1 MAAEGDLRKRWD
13 VAVCFLGRD
22 IYYQLLRL
30 QPESSLHLS
39 SLGKVLDDWYSKVE
53 QYYNEPHRAYHNLDH
68 LQDVFSSLDVLLPDD
83 NKAVVQEQHCQSDML
98 LDETAAQEQH
108 QQQSN
113 TLKNITIV
121 TLATFFHD
129 VIYNPQSS
137 TNEQDSADLFL
148 NFVSDLING
157 MQRMGNESNIPL
169 AHIDSIT
176 KSTVVSQIKQ
186 CIIAT
191 ASHINSA
198 HQARL
203 SPHNGGNTLLSA
215 FLDADMSILGKDTNT
230 YDKYAASIRREY
242 EFVERSVYC
251 EKRAEILTSFLPFTT
266 TLPTMEE
273 KKNMKKQHMYI
284 YATEKGREIWEMQA
298 RENLKREISMLR
310 QGLIPLEN
318 N

>member
-1 MAAEGDLRKRWD
+1 MAAKGDLRERWD

-22 IYYQLLRL
+22 IYYQLLLL
-30 QPESSLHLS
+30 QPESSLHL

-53 QYYNEPHRAYHNLDH
+53 QHYNEPHRAYHTLNH
-68 LQDVFSSLDVLLPDD
+68 LQDVFSSLDVLLPDY

-98 LDETAAQEQH
+98 LDDTDAREQ

-113 TLKNITIV
+113 TLKNSTIV

-157 MQRMGNESNIPL
+157 MQRMGNESSIPL

-176 KSTVVSQIKQ
+176 ESTVVSQIKH

-191 ASHINSA
+191 ATHIESA

-203 SPHNGGNTLLSA
+203 THNGTLLSA

-230 YDKYAASIRREY
+230 YDKYASSIRREY
-242 EFVERSVYC
+242 KFVDRSVYC
-251 EKRAEILTSFLPFTT
+251 EKRAEILTSFLPFTSSSIDET
-266 TLPTMEE
+266 
-273 KKNMKKQHMYI
+273 KQQHMYI
-284 YATEKGREIWEMQA
+284 YATEKGRELWEMQA
-298 RENLKREISMLR
+298 RENLKREINMLR

>member
-1 MAAEGDLRKRWD
+1 MAAEGDLRERWD

-22 IYYQLLRL
+22 ICYQLLLL
-30 QPESSLHLS
+30 QPESSIQHLS
-39 SLGKVLDDWYSKVE
+39 LGNEVLDDWYSKVE
-53 QYYNEPHRAYHNLDH
+53 QHYNEPHRAYHNLNH
-68 LQDVFSSLDVLLPDD
+68 LQDVFSSLDILLPDY
-83 NKAVVQEQHCQSDML
+83 NKAVIQEQHRQSDML
-98 LDETAAQEQH
+98 LDDAAAHEEQ
-108 QQQSN
+108 QQQSI
-113 TLKNITIV
+113 TLKNSTII

-157 MQRMGNESNIPL
+157 MLRMGNNESNIPL

-176 KSTVVSQIKQ
+176 KSSVVSQIKH

-191 ASHINSA
+191 ASHIESA
-198 HQARL
+198 HQARM
-203 SPHNGGNTLLSA
+203 SPHNSGNTLLSA

-230 YDKYAASIRREY
+230 YDKYAASIRKEY
-242 EFVERSVYC
+242 EFVDRSVYC
-251 EKRAEILTSFLPFTT
+251 EKRAEILSSFLPSTSSSSIDET
-266 TLPTMEE
+266 
-273 KKNMKKQHMYI
+273 KKQHMYI
-284 YATEKGREIWEMQA
+284 YATEKGRELWEMQA
-298 RENLKREISMLR
+298 RENLKREINMLR